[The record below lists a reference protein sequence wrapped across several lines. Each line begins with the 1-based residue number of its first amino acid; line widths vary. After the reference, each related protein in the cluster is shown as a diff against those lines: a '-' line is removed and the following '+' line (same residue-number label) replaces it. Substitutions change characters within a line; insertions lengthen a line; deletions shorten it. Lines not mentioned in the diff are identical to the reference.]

1 MGPKVVHLAVET
13 LFRDSA
19 IGSTGL
25 INGRF
30 LPSLKDVQNIAKS
43 IRARNQM
50 DSNDTR
56 SAEALIGELETTLP
70 GTMLLYQPQTKNSEG
85 NITQPLRLVLST
97 AFLTRMASPFGTN
110 FAFMTLL
117 TVYKVKAILSLYYL
131 SEMNFV
137 KGCLWLFAFLIMK
150 MPRHTKILLMQ

>member
-1 MGPKVVHLAVET
+1 MVPKVVHLAVET

-70 GTMLLYQPQTKNSEG
+70 GTMLFTNRKPKILREISHNPSVLYS
-85 NITQPLRLVLST
+85 PLHSSLVWLVL
-97 AFLTRMASPFGTN
+97 LV
-110 FAFMTLL
+110 L
-117 TVYKVKAILSLYYL
+117 
-131 SEMNFV
+131 
-137 KGCLWLFAFLIMK
+137 
-150 MPRHTKILLMQ
+150 ILLL